1 MLMQVVIQVDKYFH
15 GDYSQFHVESKDGTL
30 DETISI
36 NKSLIADVKD
46 FVEFLKVAYGDE
58 LADKM
63 FEVFIEFAL
72 MHSLCI
78 LNNRRDLIIEL
89 SGDSNGN

>member
-1 MLMQVVIQVDKYFH
+1 MDKYFH
-15 GDYSQFHVESKDGTL
+15 GEYSQFQVKSKDGTL

-63 FEVFIEFAL
+63 FEVFVEY
-72 MHSLCI
+72 SLIQSLSI

>member
-1 MLMQVVIQVDKYFH
+1 MDKYFN
-15 GDYSQFHVESKDGTL
+15 GDYLKFQVKSEDGTL
-30 DETISI
+30 DETINI
-36 NKSLIADVKD
+36 NESLIEDVKD
-46 FVEFLKVAYGDE
+46 LVAFLKRTYGDE

-63 FEVFIEFAL
+63 FEVFVEFAL

-89 SGDSNGN
+89 SGDGNGN

>member
-1 MLMQVVIQVDKYFH
+1 MDKYFD
-15 GDYSQFHVESKDGTL
+15 GDYSQFHVKSEDGTL

-63 FEVFIEFAL
+63 FEVFVEY
-72 MHSLCI
+72 SLIQSLSI